1 MSRVPLLAHAS
12 LDEIFAYLPSGPVTV
27 RSFLAAASTLAER
40 LPTGRRFLNLCR
52 DRYRFAVGL
61 AAGLLDGRSSLLP
74 TSQSPATLRQIQR
87 QFPTVFCLCDS
98 PCDSLDLPRVD
109 FPDLPIVDPEEMD
122 GIPDIPSALVAITVY
137 TSGST
142 GLPVAHDK
150 SWGSLVRNARAEASR
165 LGLLAGPRH
174 SVVGT
179 VPAQH
184 MYGFEST
191 VLLAMHGNSPF
202 WSGKPFY
209 PQDVADALQAVP
221 PPRMLV
227 TTPFHL
233 GMVLAA
239 EVELPTVNRLLSATA
254 PLSSQLAA
262 AAESRLAAPVDEIYG
277 CTETGQVASR
287 RLLVDPA
294 WLPLDG
300 VCLQREADA
309 IIASGGHI
317 EAPVALADAIELL
330 PDGRFMLLGRNADL
344 INIAGK
350 RSSLAYLDHQL
361 TAIPGVVDGAFFQP
375 DEASPDAITRLCA
388 FAVAPQ
394 LSERQLLAQL
404 RQRGDAVFLPRPL
417 WLVDSL
423 PRNSTGK
430 LSRGQMQVLYAAY
443 KAHEA
448 NQFGRKARHALG

>member
-1 MSRVPLLAHAS
+1 MSHVPLLAHAS
-12 LDEIFAYLPSGPVTV
+12 LDEIFAYQPSGPVTV
-27 RSFLAAASTLAER
+27 RSFLAAAATLAER
-40 LPTGRRFLNLCR
+40 LPAGRRFLNLCR
-52 DRYRFAVGL
+52 DRYRFTVGL

-74 TSQSPATLRQIQR
+74 TSQLPATLRQIQR
-87 QFPTVFCLCDS
+87 QCPTIFCLCDS
-98 PCDSLDLPRVD
+98 PFDGPFDSLDLPRFD
-109 FPDLPIVDPEEMD
+109 FPDLPIVDPEEID
-122 GIPDIPSALVAITVY
+122 GIPDIPSELVAITVY

-174 SVVGT
+174 SIVGT

-184 MYGFEST
+184 MFGFEST

-233 GMVLAA
+233 GIVLAA

-300 VCLQREADA
+300 VCLQREAHA
-309 IIASGGHI
+309 IVASGGHI
-317 EAPVALADAIELL
+317 EVPVALADEIELL
-330 PDGRFMLLGRNADL
+330 PDGRFMLLGRNADV
-344 INIAGK
+344 INVAGK

-375 DEASPDAITRLCA
+375 DEASPESITRLCA

-404 RQRGDAVFLPRPL
+404 RQRVDAVFLPRPL

-423 PRNSTGK
+423 PRNRIGK
-430 LSRGQMQVLYAAY
+430 LPRAQMQVLYAAHA
-443 KAHEA
+443 AHETHQA
-448 NQFGRKARHALG
+448 MRP